1 MSASACSKLMMT
13 SLFFAC
19 ATDAP
24 PHGSGAKG
32 WPEAHMLRA
41 MGMRWERGGGGADG
55 HVPDGLPR

>member
-1 MSASACSKLMMT
+1 MMT